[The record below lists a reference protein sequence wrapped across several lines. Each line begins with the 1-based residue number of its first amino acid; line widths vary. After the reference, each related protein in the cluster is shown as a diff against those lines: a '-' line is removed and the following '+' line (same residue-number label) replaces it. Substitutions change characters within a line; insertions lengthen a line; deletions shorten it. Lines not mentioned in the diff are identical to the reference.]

1 VSKWNVILTAP
12 IHRAGTDALNGHAT
26 WSLLPGMDEDAVLSA
41 VRDADGMIVRAVG
54 FVGPAIMDAGPRLKV
69 IGRHGVG
76 VDNVDIE
83 AATERGIWVVNTPEA
98 NAEAV
103 AEHVVGSML
112 AFARRLVVA
121 DAATRVGDWT
131 LRDRDYGYEVT
142 GRTLGIVGVGRI
154 GARVAR
160 IASLG
165 LNMDVVYT
173 DVIAREDLERD
184 VGARRASFEELLEA
198 SDVVTVHTPAT
209 PQTIRMFN
217 TEAFA
222 RMKSD
227 ALFINASR
235 GPVVDEAAIVDAL
248 REGRIGGACLDV
260 FEEEPLSTDS
270 PLMDLPNV
278 ILSPHKAGQSETSMR
293 NMSLVSLDILRVLR
307 GEEPTYPVNRPADP
321 R

>member
-1 VSKWNVILTAP
+1 MSKWNVILTAP

-173 DVIAREDLERD
+173 DVIAREDLEP
-184 VGARRASFEELLEA
+184 GARRASFEELLEA